1 MAAKNTNAGL
11 SSATAAIME
20 SCVHVRRLS
29 GFLLADFDLGF
40 SAEAVSEPPLC
51 CVTGA
56 ALKRRS
62 APGLWRQARLQ
73 QVMKKLGY

>member
-1 MAAKNTNAGL
+1 
-11 SSATAAIME
+11 ME

-56 ALKRRS
+56 ALKTPVG
-62 APGLWRQARLQ
+62 PGTVAAGAAMASNEEVGL
-73 QVMKKLGY
+73 